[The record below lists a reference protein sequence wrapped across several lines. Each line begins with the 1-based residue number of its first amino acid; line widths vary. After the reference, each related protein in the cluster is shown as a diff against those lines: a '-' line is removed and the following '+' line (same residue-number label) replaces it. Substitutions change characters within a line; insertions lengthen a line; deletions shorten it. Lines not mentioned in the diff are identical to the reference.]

1 MLPSI
6 SKITPNDNRNKHIK
20 NINQTNQHLPHKYKC
35 KFDSKKTRIK
45 TGITV
50 SVGVNI
56 KIQKNIVCTKK
67 IIFGILQHVVAN
79 MVNM

>member
-6 SKITPNDNRNKHIK
+6 SKITPDDNRNKHIK
-20 NINQTNQHLPHKYKC
+20 NINKTNQHVPHKYEC

-56 KIQKNIVCTKK
+56 KIQKNIACTKN
-67 IIFGILQHVVAN
+67 IYLESCNMQLQKW
-79 MVNM
+79 

>member
-1 MLPSI
+1 MI
-6 SKITPNDNRNKHIK
+6 TGTNTSKTLTKQ
-20 NINQTNQHLPHKYKC
+20 INMYHTSLIA
-35 KFDSKKTRIK
+35 KKTRIK

-67 IIFGILQHVVAN
+67 IIFGILQHVVAK